1 MSLLLWPKYTLRTPT
16 ALTLL
21 VSFDDLKTSQTMG
34 LVNLNL
40 HFNNEAAY
48 LSVHSL
54 PTFISYSFI
63 TNSSS
68 GDSYLPLSGEL
79 NGFSIFCQFGFIC
92 VAVARL
98 WDVRLLRVFD
108 SRDVMG

>member
-1 MSLLLWPKYTLRTPT
+1 MLTKDVTTAVAEVQAACT
-16 ALTLL
+16 AL
-21 VSFDDLKTSQTMG
+21 SFGDLQTSQMMG

-40 HFNNEAAY
+40 HFNKEASY

-68 GDSYLPLSGEL
+68 GDPYLPLSGEL

-92 VAVARL
+92 VAVARP

-108 SRDVMG
+108 SRDVIG